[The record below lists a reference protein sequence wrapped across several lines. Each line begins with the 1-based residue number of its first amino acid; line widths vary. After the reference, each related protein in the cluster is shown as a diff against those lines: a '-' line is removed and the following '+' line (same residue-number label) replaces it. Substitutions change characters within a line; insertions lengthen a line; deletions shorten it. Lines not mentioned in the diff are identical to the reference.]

1 MEIEVRVYFDLVKRA
16 YFKDDKN
23 NIINMDTGKVMFCP
37 ELVLEFLCGYKIS
50 SLMVQLRRSSMNK
63 AAKKLNP

>member
-16 YFKDDKN
+16 YFKDDRN

-37 ELVLEFLCGYKIS
+37 ELVTEFLSGYKIS
-50 SLMVQLRRSSMNK
+50 SLMVQFRRSAMNK